1 MDLAM
6 CQRAHCVFLAA
17 EDSCGSSVREPLMTG
32 NLDDTPL
39 RRNVSLED
47 DQASIWLDWVRE
59 LAHHILPRYL
69 NRCAGF
75 STESTPARSHLLSID
90 QASSDEPL
98 HQQRHS
104 SGTIQVD
111 RYISPARLQV
121 GQQRRALAD
130 RIEIVDGKGN

>member
-6 CQRAHCVFLAA
+6 CQRAHCVFLAV
-17 EDSCGSSVREPLMTG
+17 EDSCGSSVIEPLVTS
-32 NLDDTPL
+32 NLNDTPL

-47 DQASIWLDWVRE
+47 DQASIWFDWVRE
-59 LAHHILPRYL
+59 LAHHILSWCL

-75 STESTPARSHLLSID
+75 FTDSRPARSHLLSID

-111 RYISPARLQV
+111 RYI
-121 GQQRRALAD
+121 
-130 RIEIVDGKGN
+130 